1 MGGVEKKKPKKNAP
15 ARLGEERFETLVA
28 ASNYASGLVIQERFK
43 EAKALMRRTVPVAR
57 RNLGEEHRITLKIRW
72 NYARSLYK
80 PAERGRRNAGAT
92 LDDLREAVE
101 TLAETE
107 PIARRVL
114 GSAHPDTEGIED
126 NLRHA
131 RAALAARETPPPS
144 EPAAVTSVPDPELD
158 EGAVNPWLADQIS
171 KLAASREHVA

>member
-1 MGGVEKKKPKKNAP
+1 MQRDVYSG
-15 ARLGEERFETLVA
+15 RLRLKGEEDINTLREANNYAWSLIDLKRFE
-28 ASNYASGLVIQERFK
+28 
-43 EAKALMRRTVPVAR
+43 EAKTLYRKVIPVAR
-57 RNLGEEHRITLKIRW
+57 RVLGESHDLTLKMRR
-72 NYARSLYK
+72 NYANALYK

-131 RAALAARETPPPS
+131 RAALAARETPPLS
-144 EPAAVTSVPDPELD
+144 EPAAVTSVPGPELD

>member
-1 MGGVEKKKPKKNAP
+1 MGRP
-15 ARLGEERFETLVA
+15 
-28 ASNYASGLVIQERFK
+28 
-43 EAKALMRRTVPVAR
+43 EADP
-57 RNLGEEHRITLKIRW
+57 
-72 NYARSLYK
+72 YK

-131 RAALAARETPPPS
+131 RAALAARETPPLS
-144 EPAAVTSVPDPELD
+144 EPRRRDLRARPRA
-158 EGAVNPWLADQIS
+158 
-171 KLAASREHVA
+171 R